1 MAKITSVIDIGS
13 NSVRMAIF
21 RKTSRFAFHLIYEVK
36 SKVRISEGC
45 YESGGILGEVPME
58 RAICALKEFVQISK
72 AHKSRKT
79 FCVATSALRDA
90 PNARVFLERARREC
104 GLSIKVIDGKKEA
117 LYGGIACANLLHY
130 KDGITIDIG
139 GGSTECALIEDGKII
154 DLISL
159 NVGTI
164 RLKELFFDK
173 ENNIQGAI
181 TFIQEQL
188 KSIPSHFKHE
198 RVFGVGGTI
207 RALSKMI
214 MKHKKYPIAEV
225 HGYEIDVA
233 QNLKFFEKVS
243 HSSLD
248 KLADIGVPPDRIDNI
263 RSGALI
269 LQMFLTH
276 FNAKDIITSG
286 VGVREGVYLSDL
298 LRGHKNTFPKAFNPS
313 ISAIEDRFM
322 LDKKYAEM
330 TRRESLK
337 IFDTLFPMHKLDEQ
351 CKKLLNTASY
361 LSSIGRILNFY
372 NADKHGSYFLLNA
385 LEYGFSHVERM
396 SICLLVEYSG
406 KKIPQDEN
414 IGHISDMMPK
424 LLSLQWLSFMLALAE
439 TVCRGEGNL
448 QIRYEYIKSK
458 TLKIYTATDLYLA
471 RENISKLHKPE
482 PLNIEFIKTF

>member
-45 YESGGILGEVPME
+45 YESGGVLGEVPME
-58 RAICALKEFVQISK
+58 RAICALKEFVQIAK
-72 AHKSRKT
+72 AHKSRKI

-90 PNARVFLERARREC
+90 PNAKVFLERARREC
-104 GLSIKVIDGKKEA
+104 ALSVKVIDGKKEA

-130 KDGITIDIG
+130 KDGITMDIG

-159 NVGTI
+159 NIGTI

-173 ENNIQGAI
+173 EDNIEGAI
-181 TFIQEQL
+181 GFIQEQL
-188 KSIPSHFKHE
+188 KDIPQHFKHH

-214 MKHKKYPIAEV
+214 MKYKRYPIEEV
-225 HGYEIDVA
+225 HGYEVDVM
-233 QNLKFFEKVS
+233 QNLKFFEKIS

-248 KLADIGVPPDRIDNI
+248 KLQEMGVPQDRIDNI

-269 LQMFLTH
+269 LQMFLIH
-276 FNAKDIITSG
+276 FGTKEIVTSG

-322 LDKKYAEM
+322 LDKRYAEM
-330 TRRESLK
+330 TRKESLK
-337 IFDTLFPMHKLDEQ
+337 IFDALFPMHKLDEQ
-351 CKKLLNTASY
+351 CKKLLHTASY

-372 NADKHGSYFLLNA
+372 NASYHGSYFLLNA
-385 LEYGFSHVERM
+385 LEYGFSHAERM

-406 KKIPQDEN
+406 KKIPQDES
-414 IGHISDMMPK
+414 IRGISDMMPK
-424 LLSLQWLSFMLALAE
+424 LLSLQWLSFMLALSE
-439 TVCRGEGNL
+439 TLCRSEGNV
-448 QIRYEYIKSK
+448 QIRYEYLKSK
-458 TLKIYTATDLYLA
+458 TLKIYTTADLYLA
-471 RENISKLHKPE
+471 RENIIKLHKPE
-482 PLNIEFIKTF
+482 PLNIEFIKAF

>member
-21 RKTSRFAFHLIYEVK
+21 RKTSRFAFHLIYEIK

-45 YESGGILGEVPME
+45 YASGGVLGSEPIN
-58 RAICALKEFVQISK
+58 RAIYALKEFVQISK
-72 AHKSRKT
+72 AHKSRKI
-79 FCVATSALRDA
+79 FCVATSAVRDA
-90 PNARVFLERARREC
+90 PNSKVFIDRARKEC

-117 LYGGIACANLLHY
+117 LYGGIACANLSHF

-139 GGSTECALIEDGKII
+139 GGSTECALIKEGKIL

-164 RLKELFFDK
+164 RIKELFFDRK
-173 ENNIQGAI
+173 NDIKGARE
-181 TFIQEQL
+181 FIQKQL
-188 KSIPSHFKHE
+188 ATIPSNFKHE

-214 MKHKKYPIAEV
+214 MKAKKYPIQEV
-225 HGYEIDVA
+225 HGYEVSVA
-233 QNLKFFEKVS
+233 QNLEFFKKIYQSPE
-243 HSSLD
+243 D
-248 KLADIGVPPDRIDNI
+248 KLSAIGVPQDRIDNI
-263 RSGALI
+263 RSGSLI
-269 LQMFLTH
+269 LELFLKH
-276 FNAKDIITSG
+276 FGTKDIITSG

-298 LRGHKNTFPKAFNPS
+298 LRGHRNSFPKGFNPS

-330 TRRESLK
+330 VRKESIK
-337 IFDTLFPMHKLDEQ
+337 IFDTLFPLHKLDSH
-351 CKKLLNTASY
+351 CKFLLDTAAY

-372 NADKHGSYFLLNA
+372 NAGLHGSYFLLNA
-385 LEYGFSHVERM
+385 LEYGFSHTERM

-406 KKIPQDEN
+406 KKIPQIDS
-414 IGHISDMMPK
+414 IRHISDYMPK

-439 TVCRGEGNL
+439 TLCRSEGSL
-448 QIRYEYIKSK
+448 QISYQFLKPK
-458 TLKIYTATDLYLA
+458 TLRIKTSADLYLA
-471 RENISKLHKPE
+471 REHITRLHKPE
-482 PLNIEFIKTF
+482 SIHIEFV

>member
-1 MAKITSVIDIGS
+1 MSKITTVIDIGS

-45 YESGGILGEVPME
+45 YESGGVLGEVPMN
-58 RAICALKEFVQISK
+58 RAICALREFVQIAKS
-72 AHKSRKT
+72 HKTRKI

-90 PNARVFLERARREC
+90 PNARMFVERARREC

-130 KDGITIDIG
+130 KDGVTMDIG
-139 GGSTECALIEDGKII
+139 GGSTECALIQDGKII

-159 NVGTI
+159 NIGTI

-173 ENNIQGAI
+173 ENDIQGAI
-181 TFIQEQL
+181 AFIQEQL
-188 KSIPSHFKHE
+188 KAMPTHFKHE
-198 RVFGVGGTI
+198 RVFGVGGTV

-214 MKHKKYPIAEV
+214 MKHKKYPIEEV
-225 HGYEIDVA
+225 HGYEVDVS
-233 QNLKFFEKVS
+233 QNLKFFDKVS

-269 LQMFLTH
+269 VQMFLLY
-276 FNAKDIITSG
+276 FGAKEMVTSG

-298 LRGHKNTFPKAFNPS
+298 LRGHKNTFPKALNPS
-313 ISAIEDRFM
+313 VSAIEDRFM
-322 LDKKYAEM
+322 LDKRYAEM

-337 IFDTLFPMHKLDEQ
+337 IFDALFPMHKLDEH
-351 CKKLLNTASY
+351 CKRLLHTASY

-372 NADKHGSYFLLNA
+372 NAGHHGSYFLLNA
-385 LEYGFSHVERM
+385 LEYGFSHSERM

-406 KKIPQDEN
+406 RKIPQDEH
-414 IGHISDMMPK
+414 IAHISDVMPK
-424 LLSLQWLSFMLALAE
+424 LLSLQWLSFILALAE
-439 TVCRGEGNL
+439 TLCRSEGNL
-448 QIRYEYIKSK
+448 QIRYEYIKPK
-458 TLKIYTATDLYLA
+458 TLKIHTITDLYLA
-471 RENISKLHKPE
+471 RENIIKLHKPE
-482 PLNIEFIKTF
+482 PLHIEFVKMI